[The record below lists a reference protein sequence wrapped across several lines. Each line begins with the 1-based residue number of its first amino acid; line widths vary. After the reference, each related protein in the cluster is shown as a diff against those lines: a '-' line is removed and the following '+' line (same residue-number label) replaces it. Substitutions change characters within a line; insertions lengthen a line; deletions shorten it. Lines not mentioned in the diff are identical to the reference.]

1 MTRRAAAD
9 NTATTSRVS
18 SRILLLAVPIFVLAA
33 TGIGINL
40 YESNVFW
47 AVGLRGTP
55 DPTGA
60 EAGAAYTMHSLAAA
74 DEGRTVATVEA
85 SGEATA
91 VKDKAAAAEV
101 NVAKGGT
108 KANLAK
114 AEANLAVAKGAA
126 SSRGSW
132 GPSAPLD
139 LTIR

>member
-1 MTRRAAAD
+1 M
-9 NTATTSRVS
+9 
-18 SRILLLAVPIFVLAA
+18 AVPIFVLAA

-101 NVAKGGT
+101 NVAK
-108 KANLAK
+108 ANLAK

-126 SSRGSW
+126 TSGGVLGAER
-132 GPSAPLD
+132 PS
-139 LTIR
+139 